1 MQGAAEIRL
10 VFESQEEGGF
20 HVSSP
25 DVPGLNTEGE
35 TRAGAIENLTKPLLL
50 ALALDENDELR

>member
-1 MQGAAEIRL
+1 M
-10 VFESQEEGGF
+10 FEPQEEGGF

-25 DVPGLNTEGE
+25 DVPGVNTEGD
-35 TRAGAIENLTKPLLL
+35 TRADAIENLTEPLLL